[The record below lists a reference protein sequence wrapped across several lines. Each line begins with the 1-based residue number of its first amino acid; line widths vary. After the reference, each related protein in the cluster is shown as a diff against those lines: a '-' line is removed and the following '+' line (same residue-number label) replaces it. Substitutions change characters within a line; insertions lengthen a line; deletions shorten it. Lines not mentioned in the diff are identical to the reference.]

1 MAENLAARVGRIVSG
16 SVHALVAALEN
27 AAPEVV
33 LDQAIREV
41 DGAADAVRAEL
52 GALIAKK
59 HLASQRL
66 MEENR
71 RHEELG
77 GKVELALAE
86 GREDLAEAA
95 IARQLDIEAQ
105 IPVLERTIAD
115 CADQERELEGFIGAL
130 QAKKR
135 QMRQELEEYAESRKA
150 APTPG
155 GDTGDRAGPAPGRGA
170 ASRAERAVEAFDTVM
185 RNAAGVPAGAGA
197 MQDGARLAEL
207 EDLARK
213 NRVQERLAAAKA
225 RRSERD

>member
-16 SVHALVAALEN
+16 GLHAFVAAVEN

-33 LDQAIREV
+33 LDQAMREV
-41 DGAADAVRAEL
+41 DGAMDEVRAEL
-52 GALIAKK
+52 GALLAKK

-71 RHEELG
+71 RHEELVG
-77 GKVELALAE
+77 RIELALAE

-105 IPVLERTIAD
+105 IPVLERTITE
-115 CADQERELEGFIGAL
+115 CGEQEKELEGFVSAL

-135 QMRQELEEYAESRKA
+135 QMRQELEEFTASRQ
-150 APTPG
+150 
-155 GDTGDRAGPAPGRGA
+155 A
-170 ASRAERAVEAFDTVM
+170 ASHPTSDGEGGRPVGPSTAAGRAERAVSAFDEVM
-185 RNAAGVPAGAGA
+185 RRTWGVPAAAGD
-197 MQDGARLAEL
+197 MKDGARLAEL
-207 EDLARK
+207 EDLSRR

-225 RRSERD
+225 RLAEKS